1 MNKVEPQWGVKMKQ
15 MLRRQP
21 LPSWRPH
28 QVECASLTLISFP
41 DGLISTGDRAFEGAA
56 PLLAP
61 ICLGKF
67 IIIRITDVEQRHASF
82 LNPQKAKGHLNSGT

>member
-1 MNKVEPQWGVKMKQ
+1 MCIPGGSANAAAVPEKGT
-15 MLRRQP
+15 
-21 LPSWRPH
+21 SI
-28 QVECASLTLISFP
+28 ECASLTMISFP

-67 IIIRITDVEQRHASF
+67 IIIRISDVEQRHASF
-82 LNPQKAKGHLNSGT
+82 LNPQKAKGHLKSGT

>member
-1 MNKVEPQWGVKMKQ
+1 MNKVEPHWGVKMKQ
-15 MLRRQP
+15 NAWVRAPARI
-21 LPSWRPH
+21 
-28 QVECASLTLISFP
+28 ECASLTLISFP

-67 IIIRITDVEQRHASF
+67 IIIRISDVEQRHASF